1 MYEYEMSEKLFL
13 DIWEKYEC
21 PEEVSDPLTIYNI
34 LNDIIVKSKHWIVL
48 DHYSHINF
56 DEVKKVEY
64 DETTGIFKLFWL
76 DNNSFR
82 EKRLRHEIDEFE
94 MLIWQMSGYC
104 TYEYIAL
111 DIYNKDPK
119 YVIRNI
125 SLCIFPLE
133 KNSIIMLFVDKY
145 NRRYS
150 KFFKQLQRC
159 KNTEEELAIINYIL
173 FSYCEDYFI
182 SPKVEKD
189 ILEKLKR
196 LMGKTSSMLSDMPTT
211 IDEQLEAIKKVYN
224 FSERNIVPNLLSK
237 EYAITVEN

>member
-111 DIYNKDPK
+111 DINKL
-119 YVIRNI
+119 R
-125 SLCIFPLE
+125 
-133 KNSIIMLFVDKY
+133 
-145 NRRYS
+145 
-150 KFFKQLQRC
+150 
-159 KNTEEELAIINYIL
+159 
-173 FSYCEDYFI
+173 
-182 SPKVEKD
+182 
-189 ILEKLKR
+189 
-196 LMGKTSSMLSDMPTT
+196 
-211 IDEQLEAIKKVYN
+211 
-224 FSERNIVPNLLSK
+224 
-237 EYAITVEN
+237 